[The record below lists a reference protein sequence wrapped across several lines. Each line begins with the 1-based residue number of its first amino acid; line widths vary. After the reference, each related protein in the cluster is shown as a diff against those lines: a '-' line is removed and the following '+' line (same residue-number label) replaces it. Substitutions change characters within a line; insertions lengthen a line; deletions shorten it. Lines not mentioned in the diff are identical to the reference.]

1 MLRFKPHYE
10 MKPWGS
16 RRFESCF
23 SRELPEGS
31 VGESWELFE
40 LEGRGS
46 VVESGKREGEAL
58 GELWRSGLLGGSG
71 EGPFP
76 FLLKWLDTSEQM
88 SVQVHP
94 DAEFCQ
100 NTQCGPPK
108 TEAWLVAEVEP
119 KSKLLIGNYPG
130 LDPQTLMQA
139 VERGT
144 LEKWMYETVP
154 RPGDMYLVEAGT
166 LHSVGAGFLLLEV
179 QQPSDV
185 TFRLYDWGRKDDKGE
200 ERELMVEQAT
210 ACVHYDRFDL
220 PRPRKKEVEGPS
232 FRMQLLG
239 MGARVEPNQL
249 RVFAAH
255 KGAVRLLAEG
265 SEYELSYGD
274 IVVAEVSDGPISV
287 ASGSCAF
294 ISESTSA

>member
-16 RRFESCF
+16 RRFESRF
-23 SRELPEGS
+23 ARELPEGP

-46 VVESGKREGEAL
+46 VVASGKREGETL
-58 GELWRSGLLGGSG
+58 GELWRSGLLGGSSDG
-71 EGPFP
+71 AFP

-94 DAEFCQ
+94 DEEFCQ
-100 NTQCGPPK
+100 NTQCGAPK
-108 TEAWLVAEVEP
+108 TEVWLVAEAEP
-119 KSKLLIGNYPG
+119 KSRLLIGNYPG
-130 LDPQTLMQA
+130 LDPQTLVQA

-144 LEKWMYETVP
+144 LEKWMYEAIP

-166 LHSVGAGFLLLEV
+166 LHSVGAGFLMLEV

-220 PRPRKKEVEGPS
+220 PRPRKNEVEGPS
-232 FRMQLLG
+232 FRMQMLG
-239 MGARVEPNQL
+239 MGARVEPDQL

-255 KGAVRLLAEG
+255 KGDVRLLAEG
-265 SEYELSYGD
+265 SEYELGYGD

-287 ASGSCAF
+287 ASGACAF
-294 ISESTSA
+294 ISELVPA